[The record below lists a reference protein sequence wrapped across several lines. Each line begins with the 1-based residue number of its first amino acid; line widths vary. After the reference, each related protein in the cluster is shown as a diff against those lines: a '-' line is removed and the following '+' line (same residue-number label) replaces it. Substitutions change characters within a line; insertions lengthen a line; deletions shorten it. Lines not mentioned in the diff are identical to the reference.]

1 MGSFLHIKLHL
12 TFSAIDMPQNTS
24 DLYLEFSIA
33 VCSRPAMSAKP
44 LGILAS

>member
-24 DLYLEFSIA
+24 DLYFENSIE
-33 VCSRPAMSAKP
+33 VCSWPAMSAEP